1 MAKTVW
7 DRIEEARARHDVLQ
21 HPFYVRWSAGEL
33 TAEELAR
40 YSGQYRHAVT
50 AIADLSAEAAAELP
64 EHPELAGARRRGARP
79 RRALG
84 RVRRRRRRRR
94 AAPSRPPRPRE
105 CVEVWTERD
114 GALRALARLYA
125 IESGQPEISKTKLEG
140 LADHYGVD
148 SEPGH
153 PLLHG
158 PPRPRRRA
166 RRRGP
171 GAARGA
177 DPRPPPTRT
186 RSSPRPR
193 ARSRRTGASST
204 ASRTPRSERASPAGR
219 VPAGPVRARAI
230 RLPPANRAAGGRR
243 DVRFPPWTAH
253 RTDRS
258 GPRPSLFLLVDG
270 CRSRVAIALAGRLA
284 ALAPLAAP
292 GSSRSS

>member
-1 MAKTVW
+1 MADTVW

-50 AIADLSAEAAAELP
+50 AIAELSAERGRGAARAP
-64 EHPELAGARRRGARP
+64 RARRATPTRSAPTSRSGTASSTRSTATPAPRRPP
-79 RRALG
+79 RRA
-84 RVRRRRRRRR
+84 
-94 AAPSRPPRPRE
+94 E

-140 LADHYGVD
+140 LAAHYDVD

-171 GAARGA
+171 RAPRGA
-177 DPRPPPTRT
+177 DRD
-186 RSSPRPR
+186 
-193 ARSRRTGASST
+193 
-204 ASRTPRSERASPAGR
+204 AGR
-219 VPAGPVRARAI
+219 RGRR
-230 RLPPANRAAGGRR
+230 RRGGRE
-243 DVRFPPWTAH
+243 
-253 RTDRS
+253 
-258 GPRPSLFLLVDG
+258 
-270 CRSRVAIALAGRLA
+270 RLRGQ
-284 ALAPLAAP
+284 LAPPRRRLEDSGIAEPSAS
-292 GSSRSS
+292 GSLRACSSRSRL